1 MLLRLRPAGK
11 TYYML
16 KPSTATSF
24 TSSGGKKHLY
34 DADGRSMVDLEK
46 KMVSLHG
53 TWMLTRSADGTRI
66 AEVKPSRKGG

>member
-1 MLLRLRPAGK
+1 MCCPAGK

-24 TSSGGKKHLY
+24 TSTGGKKHLY
-34 DADGRSMVDLEK
+34 DAEGRSMVDLEK

-66 AEVKPSRKGG
+66 AEVKPSKKSE